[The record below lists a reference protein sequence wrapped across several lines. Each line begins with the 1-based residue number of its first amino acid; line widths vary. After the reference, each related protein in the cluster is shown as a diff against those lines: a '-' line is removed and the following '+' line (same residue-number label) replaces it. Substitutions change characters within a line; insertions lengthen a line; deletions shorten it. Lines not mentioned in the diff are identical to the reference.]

1 MQKRNYPPAYLRYLK
16 ARLRNLSRPSFWG
29 TAIFLA
35 VFGIGMW
42 QYLSNP
48 DVFARKSQPEVASP
62 KVADSSFTAEDRAVV
77 ADIDNFP
84 VLIKD
89 YEQAILAATLTNPP
103 EKSSAQNS
111 PGLFEDVINKQPS
124 TANESK
130 SNLGLPIVNDTSA
143 PQANNPFVVQ
153 TENLLQMKS
162 GYGGSHLLGAKSLT
176 TPLEQTANATTPLNQ
191 GVELANQSNK
201 IQNPATISPL
211 QTAINQSPTQ
221 NLSGYNNTASSSTN
235 IMGTASYSNFTSTN
249 QNLSGAANPTNIM
262 GTASYDNA
270 TITPATSNIPSQ
282 PLPVNTN
289 LSTGTVYSQP
299 TVTNLPQNSYSNF
312 NNSQTLPNGIQTTS
326 VTSSV
331 TSAVT
336 TNIAP
341 YSTPSQIPNVVN
353 NSTPSVYGNYGVQQS
368 RMSLPRPTP
377 GPYGGVQINGYTYP

>member
-1 MQKRNYPPAYLRYLK
+1 MQKRNYPPPYLRYLK

-48 DVFARKSQPEVASP
+48 DVFARNSQPEVASP
-62 KVADSSFTAEDRAVV
+62 KLADSSLSSEDRALV

-103 EKSSAQNS
+103 EKSPAQNS
-111 PGLFEDVINKQPS
+111 PSIFEDVINKQPS
-124 TANESK
+124 TANEPK
-130 SNLGLPIVNDTSA
+130 SNLGLPIVNDPAA
-143 PQANNPFVVQ
+143 PKANNPFVVQ

-162 GYGGSHLLGAKSLT
+162 GYGGSHMLGAKSLT
-176 TPLEQTANATTPLNQ
+176 TPLEQTASATTPLNQ
-191 GVELANQSNK
+191 GMELANQSNK
-201 IQNPATISPL
+201 IQNPATVSSL
-211 QTAINQSPTQ
+211 QTAINQSPT
-221 NLSGYNNTASSSTN
+221 
-235 IMGTASYSNFTSTN
+235 

-262 GTASYDNA
+262 GTASYNNA

-282 PLPVNTN
+282 PLPANTN

-326 VTSSV
+326 VTPSV
-331 TSAVT
+331 TSAAT